1 MARNL
6 PNITQQF
13 FDANGDPLSGGKVY
27 SYQINS
33 VIPKAT
39 YTEYEGSTENT
50 NPIIL
55 DSAGMAE
62 IWCAAGFY
70 KFIITDAND
79 VPVKT
84 IQKIRVEPVDGSDIA
99 AAASA
104 DEAAASAAEAEVSR
118 LAAVAAKEAAETAKD
133 ETESARDDAQTA
145 KSASETAQGLAE
157 SARDTASTHATTATT
172 QSGIATTQA
181 GIATTKASDANTS
194 ALAAA
199 ASELVAQNAAENA
212 ENAADEAETNAAAAL
227 THIADLANPHAVT
240 KAQVGLS
247 AVDNTSDANKP
258 VSTAQQAALNLKANL
273 ASPTFTGT
281 VAGITKSMVGL
292 GNVDNTSDASKPI
305 STLTQTALDAKQ
317 ATLVSATN
325 IKTINSAS
333 ILGSGDLVI
342 SASGVYT
349 SKTADYTLTS
359 SDDVID
365 YTALAANRVATLPTA
380 VGISGKILTISRSVN
395 STNTLTIATTSS
407 QTIGGRASSA
417 IVLRRAGDFV
427 RVQSDGANWQI
438 LGKKEWEWLSA
449 ESASRT
455 LSTIGAGNYGAMA
468 SGNVTVTYGLWRISA
483 FFNVATGSGTS
494 INLYSNTG
502 VYAANGADSSSVPT
516 AASGTISGPTTFNEM
531 GSSRH
536 PYIPN
541 SANSQF
547 GTTPAV
553 QFTTFVASNTT
564 LYAVPRTD
572 FGSAGTS
579 SVVSFI
585 TAERLW

>member
-1 MARNL
+1 VARNL
-6 PNITQQF
+6 PVITQQF

-33 VIPKAT
+33 VIPKVT

-55 DSAGMAE
+55 DANGMAD
-62 IWCAAGFY
+62 IWCASGFY

-84 IQKIRVEPVDGSDIA
+84 VQKIRVEPVDGSDAA

-104 DEAAASAAEAEVSR
+104 VEAAASAAAAEVSR
-118 LAAVAAKEAAETAKD
+118 LAAEQAETNAETAETNAETAETNAETAQAAAEAAQTAAETA
-133 ETESARDDAQTA
+133 ETNA
-145 KSASETAQGLAE
+145 ETAATNASN
-157 SARDTASTHATTATT
+157 SATTASGHATTAGTH
-172 QSGIATTQA
+172 ATNA
-181 GIATTKASDANTS
+181 GNSAT
-194 ALAAA
+194 AAA
-199 ASELVAQNAAENA
+199 ASELAAL
-212 ENAADEAETNAAAAL
+212 NAADAAEDSADEAAANAAAAL
-227 THIADLANPHAVT
+227 THIADVANPHAVT
-240 KAQVGLS
+240 KTQVGLGN
-247 AVDNTSDANKP
+247 ADNTSDVNKP
-258 VSTAQQAALNLKANL
+258 VSTAQQTALDLKAPL

-407 QTIGGRASSA
+407 QTIGGRASSG
-417 IVLRRAGDFV
+417 IVLRRQWDFV

-438 LGKKEWEWLSA
+438 LGKKEWEWISA
-449 ESASRT
+449 ESAARNM
-455 LSTIGAGNYGAMA
+455 STIGGGNYGAMSA
-468 SGNVTVTYGLWRISA
+468 GSVAVSYGFWRITA
-483 FFNVATGSGTS
+483 FFSGTTGTGSG
-494 INLYSNTG
+494 INMYSETG
-502 VYAANGADSSSVPT
+502 VYGANGADNSSVPT
-516 AASGTISGPTTFNEM
+516 AASGTISGPTKYTEM

-536 PYIPN
+536 PWIPN
-541 SANSQF
+541 SANSQWAW
-547 GTTPAV
+547 TTPI
-553 QFTTFVASNTT
+553 QFTALVTGNTT
-564 LYAVPRTD
+564 YYAVPRPD
-572 FGSAGTS
+572 FGTAGTS
-579 SVVSFI
+579 NVVVFI